1 MRVLFLNDYPMVQA
15 RALNEQGLYPSQHLW
30 GMKEITRFGVE
41 PVYFPDNTWAGS
53 PSRWKFSVQQLQAW
67 LNSQDCDLI
76 YSACQFNTWL
86 LARMRLLGLL
96 RKPLVTLVHH
106 PLQSVLQN
114 GAYVAGHDA
123 LVFLNE
129 SVRTLTAEQHG
140 ARLKRSRTLPWGPD
154 LEFFPVPDSQ
164 APSQVD
170 VLAAGKTNRD
180 FKTLIEAAV
189 GQTWTAQVYCADR
202 NLSGVSEQPS
212 NVTVRSNASGIVLNY
227 RQLYEASAQAKV
239 IAVPLIEVD
248 ALAGLTSVLDALALG
263 KPLVMTRNRWLDL
276 DPEGDGF
283 GLTVAP
289 GDVVGWRQAIHRILS
304 DEALRTSMSEAALA
318 KARKLNMTSY
328 AEQLAVVFQEVL
340 SGRSQ

>member
-30 GMKEITRFGVE
+30 GMKEITRWGIE
-41 PVYFPDNTWAGS
+41 PVYFPDSTWAGP

-67 LNSQDCDLI
+67 LQSHPCDLV
-76 YSACQFNTWL
+76 YSACQFNTWI
-86 LARMRLLGLL
+86 LARMRWLGLL
-96 RKPLVTLVHH
+96 RKPLVTMVHH

-114 GAYVAGHDA
+114 GSYVAGHDA

-129 SVRTLTAEQHG
+129 SVRELTVQRFG
-140 ARLKRSRTLPWGPD
+140 AQLKVSRTLPWGPD
-154 LEFFPVPDSQ
+154 MDFFP
-164 APSQVD
+164 APLASAPTRVD

-180 FKTLIEAAV
+180 FKTLIEAAS
-189 GQTWTAQVYCADR
+189 GQSWSAEIYCANR
-202 NLSGVSEQPS
+202 NLTGVQQRPP
-212 NVTVRSNASGIVLNY
+212 NVTVHSNDSGIVLNY

-239 IAVPLIEVD
+239 IAVPLVEVD

-276 DPEGDGF
+276 DPEAEGF

-289 GDVVGWRQAIHRILS
+289 GDVQGWRQAIQRIVT
-304 DEALRTSMSEAALA
+304 DENLRVSMSAAALA
-318 KARKLNMTSY
+318 TARKLNMASY
-328 AEQLAVVFQEVL
+328 AEQLAAVFHEVL
-340 SGRSQ
+340 AK

>member
-15 RALNEQGLYPSQHLW
+15 RGLNAQGLYPSQHLW
-30 GMKEITRFGVE
+30 GMKEITQFGVE
-41 PVYFPDNTWAGS
+41 PVFFPDQTWAGA
-53 PSRWKFSVQQLQAW
+53 PSRWKFSVQQLQA
-67 LNSQDCDLI
+67 LLQSHDCDLV

-86 LARMRLLGLL
+86 LARLRLIGVL

-129 SVRTLTAEQHG
+129 SVRELTAQRFG
-140 ARLKRSRTLPWGPD
+140 ARLKRSCTLPWGPD
-154 LEFFPVPDSQ
+154 QAFFPVPATD
-164 APSQVD
+164 APTRVD

-180 FKTLIEAAV
+180 FKTLISAAA
-189 GQTWTAQVYCADR
+189 GQSWTAEIYCADR
-202 NLSGVSEQPS
+202 NLTDVSERPG
-212 NVTVRSNASGIVLNY
+212 NVTVHSNTSGIVLNY
-227 RQLYEASAQAKV
+227 RQLYEVSAQAKV
-239 IAVPLIEVD
+239 IAVPLVEVD

-276 DPEGDGF
+276 DPEAEGF

-289 GDVVGWRQAIHRILS
+289 GDVSGWRNAIERIVS
-304 DEALRTSMSEAALA
+304 DENLRVSMSEAALA
-318 KARKLNMTSY
+318 KARKLNMTLY
-328 AEQLAVVFQEVL
+328 AERLAAVFHEVL
-340 SGRSQ
+340 LGRSQ